1 MIQNFLN
8 VFRIPELRQKV
19 WVTVLLLIAY
29 RVGFHIPFPGIDVT
43 KIQDATRQQSFIF
56 GIMNSLSG
64 GAIGKTV
71 LFALGVM
78 PYISASIVFSLL
90 IKMIPALEALQKEG
104 LAGQRKINQY
114 TRWAAVPVCI
124 VQSLFILHGMILPA
138 ARRDG
143 LIASSILDSS
153 TSLFFYEIMMIIGFT
168 AGTLLIMWI
177 GEKISEHGIGNGISL
192 IIMGGI
198 VADLPATFQNLTS
211 ALEAETR
218 YQTLLTFVALYFAI
232 VLGIV
237 YVTKGQRRIPI
248 THQKHVSGRRVMGQ
262 QRSYLP
268 LKVNHAN
275 VMPIIFAQALWIL
288 PVAMAKIPGLGFLEK
303 SFEWGSF
310 WWVVLYCGMIYFFSY
325 FWTALMFQPNEIAN
339 NLKEHGA
346 FVPGLRP
353 GKRTADELERIM
365 TRITLVGAT
374 FLCMMSLVPA
384 VVSSKFSNISP
395 TLAHFL
401 GGTTILIVVGV
412 ALDLVDKVNAHMLMR
427 NYEGL
432 MGGGSGSSNWTR
444 GRRK

>member
-1 MIQNFLN
+1 M
-8 VFRIPELRQKV
+8 
-19 WVTVLLLIAY
+19 
-29 RVGFHIPFPGIDVT
+29 
-43 KIQDATRQQSFIF
+43 QS
-56 GIMNSLSG
+56 
-64 GAIGKTV
+64 
-71 LFALGVM
+71 
-78 PYISASIVFSLL
+78 P
-90 IKMIPALEALQKEG
+90 
-104 LAGQRKINQY
+104 
-114 TRWAAVPVCI
+114 
-124 VQSLFILHGMILPA
+124 
-138 ARRDG
+138 
-143 LIASSILDSS
+143 SSM
-153 TSLFFYEIMMIIGFT
+153 FFYQVMLIIGFT

-218 YQTLLTFVALYFAI
+218 YQTLLTFIALYFAI

-237 YVTKGQRRIPI
+237 FVTKGQRRIPI

-288 PVAMAKIPGLGFLEK
+288 PMAIPKIPGLGGLDK
-303 SFEWGSF
+303 TFEWGSF
-310 WWVVLYCGMIYFFSY
+310 WWVVGYCGMIYFFAY
-325 FWTALMFQPNEIAN
+325 FWTSLMFQPTEIAN

-365 TRITLVGAT
+365 IRITLVGAT

-384 VVSSKFSNISP
+384 VVSSKFTNISP

-432 MGGGSGSSNWTR
+432 MTGGSGSSNWTR